1 MSAVPHVDS
10 STNVKSSPRQTAP
23 ISAES
28 RLNELKKALQRQLK
42 RKPTLIEKA
51 ALNNCALLM
60 LRSEIAARDGK
71 ATSEDIVRL
80 ANVAR
85 RAQQDFARIA
95 AVPTKR
101 TLTLAQ
107 VLRDG

>member
-1 MSAVPHVDS
+1 MSLQPSVDS
-10 STNVKSSPRQTAP
+10 TAISKSSASQKAP

-28 RLNELKKALQRQLK
+28 RLQELKKALQRQLK

-51 ALNNCALLM
+51 ALDRCALLM

-80 ANVAR
+80 ANCAR
-85 RAQQDFARIA
+85 RAQQDFERLA

-101 TLTLAQ
+101 NLTLAQ